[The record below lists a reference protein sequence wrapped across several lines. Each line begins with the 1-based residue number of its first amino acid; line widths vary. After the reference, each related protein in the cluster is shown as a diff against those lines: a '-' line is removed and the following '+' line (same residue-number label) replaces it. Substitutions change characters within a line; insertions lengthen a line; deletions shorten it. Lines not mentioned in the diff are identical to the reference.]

1 MANVRRDMDKNSL
14 KKQRGDVAKLK
25 GNSFYGEIIEN
36 LSHQERSK
44 FTCDERVNDKARLRS
59 TLFDN
64 LEEIDSDY
72 EIKESRLT
80 VIIKEPY
87 QCAIGVY
94 RLAKM

>member
-1 MANVRRDMDKNSL
+1 MDKNSL

-64 LEEIDSDY
+64 LEENDSDY